1 MKRFSLLRALRY
13 KWTMLAVFVL
23 LAGPAIAVIWIFTVP
38 KYTAK
43 GEIRVR
49 PIIPRLVFQ
58 TEDNGMIPLYQ
69 TRMSRR
75 QLKVGWRLRVHVS
88 QPFASRQPFRRRP
101 GTTSVS
107 RVVYSP

>member
-69 TRMSRR
+69 EN
-75 QLKVGWRLRVHVS
+75 VPPAVEGWVAAAGS
-88 QPFASRQPFRRRP
+88 C
-101 GTTSVS
+101 
-107 RVVYSP
+107 